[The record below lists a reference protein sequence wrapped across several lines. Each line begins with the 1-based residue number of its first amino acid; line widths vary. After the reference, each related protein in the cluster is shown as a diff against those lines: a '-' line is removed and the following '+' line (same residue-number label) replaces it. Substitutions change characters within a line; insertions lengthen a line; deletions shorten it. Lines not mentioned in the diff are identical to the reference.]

1 MFSGRCGS
9 SNYRI
14 SEEGGG
20 QSLTDVLVDFFL
32 LLQSVP
38 IDNSKGTK
46 ISKEEGLGSPSV
58 LGAVGWGWGVEVLI
72 LIPKETYITC
82 NFRGGGGG
90 VQIS

>member
-14 SEEGGG
+14 SEEEGG

-46 ISKEEGLGSPSV
+46 ISKEEGLGSPSALWV
-58 LGAVGWGWGVEVLI
+58 RDGVWRSSYLFLKKPIALVIFGE
-72 LIPKETYITC
+72 
-82 NFRGGGGG
+82 GG